1 MIRTG
6 FQEGIG
12 SSDSYLDFQ
21 QKAARCARIDRP
33 VILVGERGTGK
44 ELAARRIHYLSAR
57 WQKPLITVNLAS
69 LPLSLI
75 EAELFGSAEG
85 AYTGSRGA
93 RKGRFEEA
101 DGGTLFLDEIALVPL
116 SVQEKILRTVE
127 YGTFERVGSS
137 ETRHADVR
145 IIAATNADLP
155 EAARSGRFKEDLL
168 DRLSFEVIFV
178 PPLRARTGDIMLL
191 ANYFA
196 TNMAEECGYPDVPYF
211 SPRAEKKLMSVGTTG
226 KEKGITSSWPGRSF
240 RGSRPGLARSMA
252 SRLLP

>member
-75 EAELFGSAEG
+75 EG
-85 AYTGSRGA
+85 
-93 RKGRFEEA
+93 
-101 DGGTLFLDEIALVPL
+101 
-116 SVQEKILRTVE
+116 
-127 YGTFERVGSS
+127 RVGMLYL
-137 ETRHADVR
+137 AAMPV
-145 IIAATNADLP
+145 IAAVCWLP
-155 EAARSGRFKEDLL
+155 MYL
-168 DRLSFEVIFV
+168 I
-178 PPLRARTGDIMLL
+178 
-191 ANYFA
+191 
-196 TNMAEECGYPDVPYF
+196 
-211 SPRAEKKLMSVGTTG
+211 PRKIRNKK
-226 KEKGITSSWPGRSF
+226 I
-240 RGSRPGLARSMA
+240 
-252 SRLLP
+252 